1 MVPSQPVPNA
11 TPVNFKVYLALKHA
25 TIAPSVIPKMKLGYR
40 IVLDAFL
47 DNSKT
52 RKAKN
57 NAKNAPLAKNVQGPT
72 QIQPN
77 VWIVQR
83 AR

>member
-52 RKAKN
+52 KQAN
-57 NAKNAPLAKNVQGPT
+57 DNAKTASLAKNVQGPT
-72 QIQPN
+72 QIQPH
-77 VWIVQR
+77 V
-83 AR
+83 